1 MAIQVDHWAIHRLLG
16 EGAFGRAYYG
26 EHVLLGDSLPVCIKE
41 EKTGQQKYM
50 DMFREEAVLL
60 AKLRHFGLPTLLD
73 YIEASNDIGALMVLS
88 FIPGTPLDKD
98 MKKDGPI
105 NDEHICWILD
115 RILAPLG
122 YLHGKWQMV
131 HCDIKPANII
141 LDIPNHEAVVVDL
154 GMATLKPD
162 EVSKAKGGTPGYL
175 PPEFAL
181 GYPPIPA
188 SDIYSVGKVGI
199 FLATGDGKMVERGE
213 CPSDMHPDLQEFL
226 SKMVRRDSTQ
236 RPQDVDVLRDEL
248 HMMRQKMFG
257 QVTCQEAI
265 KRRAP

>member
-1 MAIQVDHWAIHRLLG
+1 MSIQVGQWNIKRLLG

-26 EHVLLGDSLPVCIKE
+26 EHTILGDLFSVCIKE
-41 EKTGQQKYM
+41 EKTGKKKYM
-50 DMFREEAVLL
+50 EMFHEEAILL

-73 YIEASNDIGALMVLS
+73 YIEATNDIGQLMVLS
-88 FIPGTPLDKD
+88 FIPGSPLDKD
-98 MKKDGPI
+98 VKNNGSI
-105 NDEHICWILD
+105 EDEHICWILD
-115 RILAPLG
+115 RVLAPLG
-122 YLHGKWQMV
+122 YLHGKWEMV

-162 EVSKAKGGTPGYL
+162 EVSKAKGGTPGYI

-199 FLATGDGKMVERGE
+199 FLATGDNKMVERGE
-213 CPSDMHPDLQEFL
+213 CPKDMHPELQEFIG
-226 SKMVRRDSTQ
+226 KMVRRDSSR
-236 RPQDVDVLRDEL
+236 RPQDVDELRDEL
-248 HMMRQKMFG
+248 YTLRHKMFG
-257 QVTCQEAI
+257 QVTCQEVI
-265 KRRAP
+265 KRRSS